1 MATAAPPVPEPDDMD
16 CSVCHEQYVQPKLL
30 PCGHLLCHHCLLSW
44 LQSQDLALCPLCRCA
59 IVDPEERGQKT
70 WQDVAD
76 GFPTDLAMADLVG
89 AHRLLKQ
96 SHSCCICEEAAATC
110 LCLTCGDLFC
120 ESCRKIHLKQKVA
133 RNHTVEDLTS
143 LTADKVAGSQHAAC
157 AVHADKTTE
166 LFCPTHGESI
176 CHLCATSRHRSC
188 PEVKDMDEK
197 VKDARAVLAEL
208 AVTLTEGEA
217 RLDKAIQQLDAH
229 LAETEKQ
236 TKKAVAE
243 IEAVCARLKKS
254 VQDCR
259 HRLNEL
265 AHSAC
270 SDVKEAVTE
279 TKTCLLQRRG
289 KLTSHKH
296 VVQRVQE
303 AKNRDTVS
311 TMTPVMQTRVG
322 SLDCSVTLPS
332 DAKVVSKVTVVIDA
346 EAVTQIEKEL
356 SGLGQAKVMSA
367 DLDFVPVPVLS
378 FHDNH
383 GENIVLS
390 NNKQT
395 AEKRGYDYYG
405 GIVVASQPMMTN
417 MLYEV
422 ILDRRDA
429 VNGNMVWTGATTTP
443 PEALTLP
450 SNAYGWPSAVVINDS
465 SVDVNG
471 GQRLN
476 TNVGQ
481 KLVGLP
487 EKSRVGVMLDKKRSL
502 HLYINGDDQ
511 GEAAPSLPDPCFAF
525 FDVDWPYMQITALPV
540 RRIP

>member
-1 MATAAPPVPEPDDMD
+1 
-16 CSVCHEQYVQPKLL
+16 
-30 PCGHLLCHHCLLSW
+30 
-44 LQSQDLALCPLCRCA
+44 
-59 IVDPEERGQKT
+59 
-70 WQDVAD
+70 
-76 GFPTDLAMADLVG
+76 MADLVG

-96 SHSCCICEEAAATC
+96 SHSCICGEAAATC

-143 LTADKVAGSQHAAC
+143 LTADKVARSQHTAC
-157 AVHADKTTE
+157 AVHADRTTE

-176 CHLCATSRHRSC
+176 CYLCSTSHHRNC
-188 PEVKDMDEK
+188 PEVKDMEEK

-208 AVTLTEGEA
+208 AATLTEGEA

-243 IEAVCARLKKS
+243 IEAVCARLEKS

-259 HRLNEL
+259 HRMNEL

-270 SDVKEAVTE
+270 SDVKEAVTD

-322 SLDCSVTLPS
+322 NLDCSVILPLG
-332 DAKVVSKVTVVIDA
+332 AKVVSKVTVVIDA
-346 EAVTQIEKEL
+346 EAVTRIEKEM
-356 SGLGQAKVMSA
+356 SALGQTKVMSA
-367 DLDFVPVPVLS
+367 DFDFVLVPVLS

-383 GENIVLS
+383 GKNIVLS

-395 AEKRGYDYYG
+395 AERRGSGG

-422 ILDRRDA
+422 
-429 VNGNMVWTGATTTP
+429 
-443 PEALTLP
+443 
-450 SNAYGWPSAVVINDS
+450 S
-465 SVDVNG
+465 
-471 GQRLN
+471 
-476 TNVGQ
+476 
-481 KLVGLP
+481 
-487 EKSRVGVMLDKKRSL
+487 
-502 HLYINGDDQ
+502 H
-511 GEAAPSLPDPCFAF
+511 
-525 FDVDWPYMQITALPV
+525 
-540 RRIP
+540 

>member
-44 LQSQDLALCPLCRCA
+44 LQSQDQALCPLCRCA
-59 IVDPEERGQKT
+59 IVDPEERGQKSV
-70 WQDVAD
+70 QDVAD
-76 GFPTDLAMADLVG
+76 GFPTDLAMADLVE

-96 SHSCCICEEAAATC
+96 SHSCICEDAAATC

-120 ESCRKIHLKQKVA
+120 ESCRKIHLKMKVT

-176 CHLCATSRHRSC
+176 CHLCATSRHRCC
-188 PEVKDMDEK
+188 PEVKDMEEK
-197 VKDARAVLAEL
+197 VKDARAVLAKL

-229 LAETEKQ
+229 LTETEKQ

-243 IEAVCARLKKS
+243 IEAVCARLEKS

-322 SLDCSVTLPS
+322 NLDCSATLPS
-332 DAKVVSKVTVVIDA
+332 GAKVVSKVTVVIDA
-346 EAVTQIEKEL
+346 EAVTRIEKEL

-367 DLDFVPVPVLS
+367 DLDIGLVPVLS

-383 GENIVLS
+383 GKNIVLS

-395 AEKRGYDYYG
+395 AERRGRGWDG
-405 GIVVASQPMMTN
+405 GIVVASQPMVTN

-422 ILDRRDA
+422 IVDKRDA
-429 VNGNMVWTGATTTP
+429 LWRGWIWTGATTTP
-443 PEALTLP
+443 PDALTLP
-450 SNAYGWPSAVVINDS
+450 PHANGWPSAVVISNN
-465 SVDVNG
+465 SVNVNG
-471 GQRLN
+471 GHTLD

-481 KLVGLP
+481 KLLNVP

-525 FDVDWPYMQITALPV
+525 FDLWGPYRHITALPV
-540 RRIP
+540 RRIQ

>member
-44 LQSQDLALCPLCRCA
+44 LQSQDQALCPLCRCA
-59 IVDPEERGQKT
+59 IVDPEERGQKS

-96 SHSCCICEEAAATC
+96 SHSCCMCEEAAASC

-120 ESCRKIHLKQKVA
+120 ESCRKLHLKQKVA

-176 CHLCATSRHRSC
+176 CQLCATSRHRSC
-188 PEVKDMDEK
+188 PEVKDMQEK

-217 RLDKAIQQLDAH
+217 RLDKAIQQLDTH
-229 LAETEKQ
+229 MAETEKQ

-243 IEAVCARLKKS
+243 IEAVCARLEKS

-259 HRLNEL
+259 HRLNDL

-279 TKTCLLQRRG
+279 TKTCMLQRRG
-289 KLTSHKH
+289 KLTLHKH

-303 AKNRDTVS
+303 AKNCDTVS

-322 SLDCSVTLPS
+322 NLDCSATLPS
-332 DAKVVSKVTVVIDA
+332 GAKVVSKVTVVIDA
-346 EAVTQIEKEL
+346 EAVTRIEKEL
-356 SGLGQAKVMSA
+356 SVLGQTKVMSA
-367 DLDFVPVPVLS
+367 DLDFGPVTAFC

-383 GENIVLS
+383 GKNIVLS

-395 AEKRGYDYYG
+395 AERRGTDLDG

-422 ILDRRDA
+422 ILDKRDA
-429 VNGNMVWTGATTTP
+429 YDGGYMWTGATTTP
-443 PEALTLP
+443 PDPLTLP
-450 SNAYGWPSAVVINDS
+450 SCANKWSYAVVINNN

-471 GQRLN
+471 RQRLPDIM
-476 TNVGQ
+476 TQ
-481 KLVGLP
+481 
-487 EKSRVGVMLDKKRSL
+487 
-502 HLYINGDDQ
+502 LYDR
-511 GEAAPSLPDPCFAF
+511 AF
-525 FDVDWPYMQITALPV
+525 F
-540 RRIP
+540 

>member
-44 LQSQDLALCPLCRCA
+44 LQSQDQALCPLCRCA
-59 IVDPEERGQKT
+59 IMDPDERGQKI

-96 SHSCCICEEAAATC
+96 SHSCICEEAAATC

-120 ESCRKIHLKQKVA
+120 ESCRKIHLKQKMA

-188 PEVKDMDEK
+188 PEVKDMEEK

-208 AVTLTEGEA
+208 AATLTEGEA
-217 RLDKAIQQLDAH
+217 RLDKAIQQLDDH

-243 IEAVCARLKKS
+243 IEAVCARLEKS

-265 AHSAC
+265 AHGAC

-303 AKNRDTVS
+303 AKNRDTVT

-322 SLDCSVTLPS
+322 NLDCSVILPS
-332 DAKVVSKVTVVIDA
+332 GAKVVSKETVVIDA
-346 EAVTQIEKEL
+346 EAVTRIEKEL
-356 SGLGQAKVMSA
+356 SALGQAKVTSA
-367 DLDFVPVPVLS
+367 DLDFGLVPVLS

-395 AEKRGYDYYG
+395 AERRGRGVYG

-422 ILDRRDA
+422 ILDKRNAGSGYVMR
-429 VNGNMVWTGATTTP
+429 TGATTTP

-450 SNAYGWPSAVVINDS
+450 SHANGWPSAVVIYPNAVTVND
-465 SVDVNG
+465 G
-471 GQRLN
+471 HTLE

-481 KLVGLP
+481 KLYNVP

-525 FDVDWPYMQITALPV
+525 FDLLGPYRQITALPV

>member
-44 LQSQDLALCPLCRCA
+44 LQSQDQALCPLCRCA

-96 SHSCCICEEAAATC
+96 SHSCICEEAAATC

-120 ESCRKIHLKQKVA
+120 ESCRKIHLKQKMA

-176 CHLCATSRHRSC
+176 CQLCATSRHRSC
-188 PEVKDMDEK
+188 PEVKDMQEK

-208 AVTLTEGEA
+208 AATLTEGEA
-217 RLDKAIQQLDAH
+217 RLDKAIQQLDTH
-229 LAETEKQ
+229 MAETEKQ

-243 IEAVCARLKKS
+243 IEAVCARLEKS
-254 VQDCR
+254 VQDYR
-259 HRLNEL
+259 HRLNAL

-296 VVQRVQE
+296 VVQRVQD

-322 SLDCSVTLPS
+322 NLDCSATLPS
-332 DAKVVSKVTVVIDA
+332 GAKVVSKVTVVIDA
-346 EAVTQIEKEL
+346 EAVTRIEKEL
-356 SGLGQAKVMSA
+356 SVLGQTKVMSA
-367 DLDFVPVPVLS
+367 DLDFGPVTAFC

-383 GENIVLS
+383 GMNIVLS
-390 NNKQT
+390 NDKQT
-395 AEKRGYDYYG
+395 AERRGTDKNA
-405 GIVVASQPMMTN
+405 GIVVASQPMVTN
-417 MLYEV
+417 MLYE
-422 ILDRRDA
+422 LD
-429 VNGNMVWTGATTTP
+429 
-443 PEALTLP
+443 
-450 SNAYGWPSAVVINDS
+450 
-465 SVDVNG
+465 
-471 GQRLN
+471 
-476 TNVGQ
+476 TNVGR
-481 KLVGLP
+481 KLVNLP

-511 GEAAPSLPDPCFAF
+511 GEAASSLPDPCFAF
-525 FDVDWPYMQITALPV
+525 FDVLGPYRQVTALPV

>member
-422 ILDRRDA
+422 
-429 VNGNMVWTGATTTP
+429 
-443 PEALTLP
+443 
-450 SNAYGWPSAVVINDS
+450 S
-465 SVDVNG
+465 
-471 GQRLN
+471 
-476 TNVGQ
+476 
-481 KLVGLP
+481 
-487 EKSRVGVMLDKKRSL
+487 
-502 HLYINGDDQ
+502 H
-511 GEAAPSLPDPCFAF
+511 
-525 FDVDWPYMQITALPV
+525 
-540 RRIP
+540 

>member
-44 LQSQDLALCPLCRCA
+44 LQSQDQALCPLCRCA
-59 IVDPEERGQKT
+59 IMDPEERSQKI

-76 GFPTDLAMADLVG
+76 SFPTDLAMADLVG

-96 SHSCCICEEAAATC
+96 SHSCCMCEEGSATC

-120 ESCRKIHLKQKVA
+120 ESCRKMHVKQKMA
-133 RNHTVEDLTS
+133 RNHTVEDLTC

-188 PEVKDMDEK
+188 PEVKDMEEK
-197 VKDARAVLAEL
+197 VKDARAVLAKL

-217 RLDKAIQQLDAH
+217 RLDNAIQQLDDH

-243 IEAVCARLKKS
+243 IEAVCARLEKS

-279 TKTCLLQRRG
+279 AKTCLLQRRG
-289 KLTSHKH
+289 KLTTHKH
-296 VVQRVQE
+296 VVQRVQD

-322 SLDCSVTLPS
+322 NLDCSATLPS
-332 DAKVVSKVTVVIDA
+332 GTKFVSKETVVIDS
-346 EAVTQIEKEL
+346 EAVTRIEKEL
-356 SGLGQAKVMSA
+356 SALGQAKVMSA
-367 DLDFVPVPVLS
+367 DVYVVPVPVLS

-383 GENIVLS
+383 GKNIVLS

-395 AEKRGYDYYG
+395 AEMRGSNYNG

-417 MLYEV
+417 MVYEV

-429 VNGNMVWTGATTTP
+429 YNSIYMWTGATTTP
-443 PEALTLP
+443 PDALTLP
-450 SNAYGWPSAVVINDS
+450 SRAYGWPSAVVINDK
-465 SVDVNG
+465 SVDVNA
-471 GQRLN
+471 GQ
-476 TNVGQ
+476 TVVP
-481 KLVGLP
+481 KELP
-487 EKSRVGVMLDKKRSL
+487 GSKAEKEIETFSTCK
-502 HLYINGDDQ
+502 
-511 GEAAPSLPDPCFAF
+511 
-525 FDVDWPYMQITALPV
+525 
-540 RRIP
+540 

>member
-1 MATAAPPVPEPDDMD
+1 MFELDTNVGRKLLDLPKKSRVGVMLDKKRSLHLYINGDDQGEAASSLPDPCFAFFDVRGSYRQKTHITMATAAPPVPEPDDKD

-44 LQSQDLALCPLCRCA
+44 LKSQDQALCPLCRCA
-59 IVDPEERGQKT
+59 IIDLKERGQKS

-76 GFPTDLAMADLVG
+76 GFPTDLAMADLVA

-96 SHSCCICEEAAATC
+96 SHSCICEEAAATC

-176 CHLCATSRHRSC
+176 CQLCATSRHRSC
-188 PEVKDMDEK
+188 PEVKEMEEK

-217 RLDKAIQQLDAH
+217 RLDKAIQQLDAR

-243 IEAVCARLKKS
+243 IEAVCARLEKS
-254 VQDCR
+254 IQDCR
-259 HRLNEL
+259 HRLNAL
-265 AHSAC
+265 AHIAC

-289 KLTSHKH
+289 KLTTHKH

-303 AKNRDTVS
+303 AKNRDTVT

-322 SLDCSVTLPS
+322 NLDCSVILPS
-332 DAKVVSKVTVVIDA
+332 GAKVVSKMTVVIDA
-346 EAVTQIEKEL
+346 EAVTRIEKEL
-356 SGLGQAKVMSA
+356 SVLGQTKVMSA
-367 DLDFVPVPVLS
+367 DLDFGPVTAFC

-390 NNKQT
+390 NDKQT
-395 AEKRGYDYYG
+395 AERRGFGNRG

-422 ILDRRDA
+422 
-429 VNGNMVWTGATTTP
+429 
-443 PEALTLP
+443 
-450 SNAYGWPSAVVINDS
+450 S
-465 SVDVNG
+465 
-471 GQRLN
+471 
-476 TNVGQ
+476 
-481 KLVGLP
+481 
-487 EKSRVGVMLDKKRSL
+487 
-502 HLYINGDDQ
+502 H
-511 GEAAPSLPDPCFAF
+511 
-525 FDVDWPYMQITALPV
+525 
-540 RRIP
+540 